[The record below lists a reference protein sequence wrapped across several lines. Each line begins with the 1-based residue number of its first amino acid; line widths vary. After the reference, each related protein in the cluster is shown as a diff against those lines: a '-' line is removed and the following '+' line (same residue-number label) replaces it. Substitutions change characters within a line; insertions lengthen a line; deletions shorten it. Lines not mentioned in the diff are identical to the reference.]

1 MFDILALKSAAFK
14 ECSRVLQCF
23 DPHIYIYI
31 YYDADPDPRPHQ
43 DPECE
48 ILNQIKFSA
57 VFPINLSQMLWQI
70 SRNSRLKTNMSSL
83 INNFVFPKLSSLEVQ
98 VLLFAF
104 FTHWLRIQQVSHFAG
119 PNPKNWKI
127 FVSL

>member
-1 MFDILALKSAAFK
+1 MMRIQILVRIKLH
-14 ECSRVLQCF
+14 L
-23 DPHIYIYI
+23 
-31 YYDADPDPRPHQ
+31 

-83 INNFVFPKLSSLEVQ
+83 INNFVFPKLSSLQVQ

-119 PNPKNWKI
+119 PDLKHSCSVDNSSCK
-127 FVSL
+127 FQCGGAALQ